1 MTNSRTEISRLR
13 PVLFALSIAS
23 LALPAALIAS
33 NPSPMQM
40 PPPSA
45 AAKTPE
51 QQADALYADGVSYR
65 EKADKYEKEASTEP
79 DAKKKAK
86 LESKAAEKHQDSI
99 DKFQKATQ
107 KNPAH
112 YSAWGSLGYAYRKTG
127 NYPASL
133 EAYQKALDLQ
143 PTYTPAIEYRAEA
156 YLAMG
161 RLDEVKSAYM
171 SLFTM
176 DRPRANELA
185 TAIDRWLEKKKADP
199 SGVDPAKLDDFSQWA
214 AQRKQIASQVSDLGK
229 PRPW

>member
-1 MTNSRTEISRLR
+1 MTNSRSRR
-13 PVLFALSIAS
+13 I
-23 LALPAALIAS
+23 LPALAAVAIAMTAPPAVVAS
-33 NPSPMQM
+33 NPSSSSM
-40 PPPSA
+40 PPPAA

-51 QQADALYADGVSYR
+51 QEADALYADGVSYR
-65 EKADKYEKEASTEP
+65 EKADKLEKEAAAEP
-79 DAKKKAK
+79 DAKKRAK
-86 LESKAAEKHQDSI
+86 LESKATDKHKDSI
-99 DKFQKATQ
+99 EKFQKATS

-185 TAIDRWLEKKKADP
+185 AAIDSWLEKKKADP
-199 SGVDPAKLDDFSQWA
+199 SGVEPARLEEFSQWA
-214 AQRKQIASQVSDLGK
+214 AQRKQIASQVSDLGG
-229 PRPW
+229 PARRW

>member
-1 MTNSRTEISRLR
+1 MTNRRRS
-13 PVLFALSIAS
+13 LFLTAAIS
-23 LALPAALIAS
+23 LAVPAAALLAS

-40 PPPSA
+40 RPPA
-45 AAKTPE
+45 AEPKTPE
-51 QQADALYADGVSYR
+51 QQADAYYADGVSYR
-65 EKADKYEKEASTEP
+65 EKADKLEKEAAAEP
-79 DAKKKAK
+79 DAAKKAR
-86 LESKAAEKHQDSI
+86 LEKKAAEKHQDSI

-156 YLAMG
+156 YLAIG
-161 RLDEVKSAYM
+161 RLDDVKSAYM

-185 TAIDRWLEKKKADP
+185 AAIDKWIEGKKTDP
-199 SGVDPAKLDDFSQWA
+199 SGVDPAKLEEFTQWA
-214 AQRKQIASQVSDLGK
+214 SQRKQIASQVSDLGAPAK
-229 PRPW
+229 RW

>member
-1 MTNSRTEISRLR
+1 MTNSRSRRL
-13 PVLFALSIAS
+13 
-23 LALPAALIAS
+23 LPALATLAIATSPVALVAS
-33 NPSPMQM
+33 NPSPSSM
-40 PPPSA
+40 PQPPAA

-51 QQADALYADGVSYR
+51 QEADALYTDGVSYR
-65 EKADKYEKEASTEP
+65 EKADKLEKEAAAEP

-86 LESKAAEKHQDSI
+86 LESKAADKHKDSI
-99 DKFQKATQ
+99 EKFQKATS

-171 SLFTM
+171 SLFTT

-185 TAIDRWLEKKKADP
+185 AAIDSWLEKKKADP
-199 SGVDPAKLDDFSQWA
+199 SGVDPAKLEDFSQWA
-214 AQRKQIASQVSDLGK
+214 AQRKQIASQVSDLGG
-229 PRPW
+229 PARRW

>member
-1 MTNSRTEISRLR
+1 MTNSRSRRL
-13 PVLFALSIAS
+13 
-23 LALPAALIAS
+23 LPALATLAIAMTAPATLVAS
-33 NPSPMQM
+33 NPSPMSM
-40 PPPSA
+40 PPPAA

-51 QQADALYADGVSYR
+51 QEADALYADGVSYR
-65 EKADKYEKEASTEP
+65 EKADKLEKEAAAEP

-86 LESKAAEKHQDSI
+86 LESKASDKHKDSI
-99 DKFQKATQ
+99 EKFQKATS

-171 SLFTM
+171 SLFTT
-176 DRPRANELA
+176 DRPRANELSA
-185 TAIDRWLEKKKADP
+185 AIDVYLEKKKADP

-214 AQRKQIASQVSDLGK
+214 AQRKQIASQVSDLGG
-229 PRPW
+229 PARRW